1 MSNPLS
7 FLLTLKMQEMINRK
21 PPHVKNVVKKDVKN
35 VVKKDVKKVV
45 NINRYDDIELLLLL
59 L

>member
-7 FLLTLKMQEMINRK
+7 FLLTLKMQEIK
-21 PPHVKNVVKKDVKN
+21 PPHVKNVVKKDV
-35 VVKKDVKKVV
+35 VKKVVKKVV
-45 NINRYDDIELLLLL
+45 NINSYNDIELLLLL